1 MVSPE
6 QPQAQSRRELREREA
21 ALKAAQA
28 ATSVAPAAPV
38 EAAATPAAALA
49 PTAQVSAPATPAAA
63 DASHRRVV
71 SPAVVPATAPQPAPQ
86 QAPAAADLP
95 TFTAAITTHTVGE
108 RTAAR
113 RSAPTA
119 AERKAAASRAKATAA
134 SATSARRNA
143 RSEADIAAALAASA
157 NKSSSISRR
166 QRATK
171 RVASFGILLVAGATL
186 VGLTVPVS
194 MFSTDEAASAPAVV
208 TTADTSGQQTIIAD
222 GAIPKMAR
230 DSIGVSS
237 EADLQQLVVGRST
250 NTYSVATGGDIRWP
264 FPNAVPITD
273 GFGPRVSPCSG
284 CSTEHKGTDFTPG
297 LGTPIYAIADGVV
310 SLHDVDAWGL
320 GNHVQIEH
328 KIKGQKISSVYAHME
343 LGSSK
348 LVVGQKIKVGDFI
361 GLVGQ
366 TGAATGP
373 HLHFEIHVEG
383 VPVDATIW
391 LAANAG

>member
-21 ALKAAQA
+21 ALKASQGK
-28 ATSVAPAAPV
+28 
-38 EAAATPAAALA
+38 
-49 PTAQVSAPATPAAA
+49 
-63 DASHRRVV
+63 VV
-71 SPAVVPATAPQPAPQ
+71 SPAVVPATAPRPAPE
-86 QAPAAADLP
+86 QAPAATVEP
-95 TFTAAITTHTVGE
+95 TFTAAITTHRVGE
-108 RTAAR
+108 RRAAR
-113 RSAPTA
+113 RLAPTP

-157 NKSSSISRR
+157 NKPSSISRR

-171 RVASFGILLVAGATL
+171 RVASFGILLIAGATL
-186 VGLTVPVS
+186 VGLTVPAS
-194 MFSTDEAASAPAVV
+194 MFNPGEAAVAQAAASASS
-208 TTADTSGQQTIIAD
+208 TADAAGQQTIVTDA
-222 GAIPKMAR
+222 AVPKMAR

-237 EADLQQLVVGRST
+237 EADLQQLVQGRST
-250 NTYSVATGGDIRWP
+250 NTYSVTNTGDVRWP

-297 LGTPIYAIADGVV
+297 AGTPIYAIADGVV
-310 SLHDVDAWGL
+310 SLHDVSAWGL

-328 KIKGQKISSVYAHME
+328 KIKGQKVSSVYAHMQ

-348 LVVGQKIKVGDFI
+348 LQVGDKVKVGDFI

-373 HLHFEIHVEG
+373 HLHFEIHLNG
-383 VPVDATIW
+383 VPVDATVW